1 MQTPL
6 RHYHSIPAFTH
17 GGSSDAEMATPTRL
31 EVFLP
36 EIASATPT
44 PEGSAT
50 KKPTMRLK
58 GSPRLTISSVGQPGQ
73 MFPRWRRPSGVQTRP
88 TTMPQRNWLSEGGET
103 YTDEDADDFRAQ
115 RLAQ

>member
-1 MQTPL
+1 
-6 RHYHSIPAFTH
+6 
-17 GGSSDAEMATPTRL
+17 MATPTRL

-50 KKPTMRLK
+50 KKPTIRLK

-73 MFPRWRRPSGVQTRP
+73 IFPRWRRPSGVQTRP
-88 TTMPQRNWLSEGGET
+88 TTMPQRNWLSEGGEA